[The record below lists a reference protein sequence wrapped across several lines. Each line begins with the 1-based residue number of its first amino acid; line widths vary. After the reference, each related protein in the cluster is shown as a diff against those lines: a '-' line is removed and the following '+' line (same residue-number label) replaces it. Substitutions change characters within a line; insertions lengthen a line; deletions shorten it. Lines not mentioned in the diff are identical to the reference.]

1 MKTLPRPLVR
11 GFTLL
16 ETVIAIAV
24 LSVLL
29 TGFVAVFTP
38 AAAGVRRAID
48 IQDADRLASALEQE
62 LTTLRQDEK
71 SGNISTGFDKAF
83 TWLQAAE
90 EANTA
95 LLLYRYRASTS
106 SLRSDGTPEP
116 VKLTNQKLPGQD
128 YILQTVLRRKNDTTK
143 LRDELAALEG
153 SIYVIRATQW
163 IQDANG
169 SALKPGTAGQ
179 IQDPEGGQITSSPDQ
194 YPAASIAFAADFHAL
209 PSKSFSYLET
219 GFQKFFPK
227 LNKQKPVFSRNLAV
241 RR

>member
-1 MKTLPRPLVR
+1 MKSQSRSWSS

-71 SGNISTGFDKAF
+71 SSNISTGFDKAF
-83 TWLQAAE
+83 TWLLAAE
-90 EANTA
+90 QADTA
-95 LLLYRYRASTS
+95 LLLYRYRGSTT
-106 SLRSDGTPEP
+106 SLRTDGTPEP

-128 YILQTVLRRKNDTTK
+128 YVLQTVLRRRKDTLK
-143 LRDELAALEG
+143 LRDELPALEG

-163 IQDANG
+163 IQDSNG
-169 SALKPGTAGQ
+169 TALKPGTAGQ
-179 IQDPEGGQITSSPDQ
+179 IQDPEGGQAVSSPDQ
-194 YPAASIAFAADFHAL
+194 YPAACVSFAADFHAL
-209 PSKSFSYLET
+209 PSKSFSYLESN
-219 GFQKFFPK
+219 FQKFFPK
-227 LNKQKPVFSRNLAV
+227 LKNQKPVFSRNLAV